1 MTVRSQ
7 AHAALVDVLARNG
20 DWRDCP
26 VLGRCATV
34 EDAADEW
41 HRQITAS
48 STLAGDLSRLE
59 AQIDDLNIEIEAAR
73 R

>member
-41 HRQITAS
+41 RRQIVAPVV
-48 STLAGDLSRLE
+48 APLE
-59 AQIDDLNIEIEAAR
+59 AEADDLRLGPEVEIEEAR